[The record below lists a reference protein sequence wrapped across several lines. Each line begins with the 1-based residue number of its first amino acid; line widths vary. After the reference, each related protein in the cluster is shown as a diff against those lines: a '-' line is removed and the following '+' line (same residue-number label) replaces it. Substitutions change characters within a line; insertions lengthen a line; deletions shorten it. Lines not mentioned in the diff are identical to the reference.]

1 MLRVDVKDR
10 KIGLSM
16 RNVDSPEVPPDAIT
30 DIPTEATPAGK
41 PVEGKADKDK
51 GKPEPK
57 RDLRGGTGTA
67 GPLFQLPGDENKG

>member
-1 MLRVDVKDR
+1 MAIEVGERIPDVTVR
-10 KIGLSM
+10 TM
-16 RNVDSPEVPPDAIT
+16 T
-30 DIPTEATPAGK
+30 D
-41 PVEGKADKDK
+41 